1 MADYDTNMV
10 EEEISDLKEEIEHFK
25 REKERVRG
33 IVGSIGGMPTFNT
46 KLFNTVF
53 LIIVLLL
60 LVFSFIVREERLH
73 LILSD
78 VAIFA
83 VSLKIMLLMHNE
95 ARVNHFE
102 LWVLTSI
109 EWRVNEIS
117 KEIKKLKKEN
127 DEK

>member
-1 MADYDTNMV
+1 M
-10 EEEISDLKEEIEHFK
+10 
-25 REKERVRG
+25 
-33 IVGSIGGMPTFNT
+33 GSIGGMPTFNT